1 MITTQS
7 ITKRASE
14 GIRSSLDS
22 LPVETR
28 RFIQRVIGRIGRE
41 EMVPKYLHDSL
52 TRVRIWKQGEKMIL
66 IFPQAVT
73 NELMN
78 FETYIQSDIL
88 SDFSGTNAPEYT
100 IEIAG
105 ITIPQSDITF
115 ALQSEDDI
123 SPYSIM

>member
-1 MITTQS
+1 
-7 ITKRASE
+7 
-14 GIRSSLDS
+14 
-22 LPVETR
+22 VETR